1 MYSCPECGDMF
12 ASLEGVAMHYVNMMD
27 KNHQKYDTKFD
38 VKMAVKDNQLT
49 ETVETDSQTVDET
62 VETDSQTVTDGGG
75 SNNTEYSL
83 PEFETKTK
91 TKTAEPGDRAADCCD
106 NPSLVG
112 SAGDLFRLDDG
123 TVVRLDGSEQICE
136 NCDEVHK

>member
-1 MYSCPECGDMF
+1 MYSCPECGDTF

-27 KNHQKYDTKFD
+27 GKHENYDTKFD

-49 ETVETDSQTVDET
+49 ETVTETDNRDSQTV
-62 VETDSQTVTDGGG
+62 VDGGG
-75 SNNTEYSL
+75 SNKNNTEYSL
-83 PEFETKTK
+83 PEFDTV
-91 TKTAEPGDRAADCCD
+91 DRDRGPQCCD

-123 TVVRLDGSEQICE
+123 TVVRLDGGEQICE
-136 NCDEVHK
+136 NCDEVHT

>member
-1 MYSCPECGDMF
+1 MYSCPECGDTF
-12 ASLEGVAMHYVNMMD
+12 GSLEGVAMHYVNMMD
-27 KNHQKYDTKFD
+27 EGHQKYDTKFD

-49 ETVETDSQTVDET
+49 ETVQTDSQTVDDT
-62 VETDSQTVTDGGG
+62 VETDSQTVTDGDG
-75 SNNTEYSL
+75 SNNEYSL

-91 TKTAEPGDRAADCCD
+91 TKSRVDCCE

-123 TVVRLDGSEQICE
+123 SVIRLDGGEQICE
-136 NCDEVHK
+136 NCDEVKNES

>member
-1 MYSCPECGDMF
+1 MYSCPECGDTF

-27 KNHQKYDTKFD
+27 GNHEKYDTKFD

-49 ETVETDSQTVDET
+49 ETVQTDIQT
-62 VETDSQTVTDGGG
+62 VETDSQTVTDGHG
-75 SNNTEYSL
+75 SNDNEYSL
-83 PEFETKTK
+83 PEFESKTK
-91 TKTAEPGDRAADCCD
+91 TKSAADCCN

-123 TVVRLDGSEQICE
+123 SVIRLDGGEQICK

>member
-12 ASLEGVAMHYVNMMD
+12 GSLEGVAMHYVNMMD
-27 KNHQKYDTKFD
+27 ENHQKYNTKFD

-49 ETVETDSQTVDET
+49 ETVETDSQTVDQTVDQT
-62 VETDSQTVTDGGG
+62 VETDSQTVADGGG
-75 SNNTEYSL
+75 SNNNDYSL
-83 PEFETKTK
+83 PEFESV
-91 TKTAEPGDRAADCCD
+91 DRDTSPTCCE

-112 SAGDLFRLDDG
+112 SAGDLFRLGDG
-123 TVVRLDGSEQICE
+123 TVVRLDGGEQICE

>member
-1 MYSCPECGDMF
+1 MYSCPECGDVF

-27 KNHQKYDTKFD
+27 DAHQKYDTKFD

-49 ETVETDSQTVDET
+49 ETVDETVNRDSQTV
-62 VETDSQTVTDGGG
+62 SDGGG
-75 SNNTEYSL
+75 SNKNKNNTEYSL
-83 PEFETKTK
+83 PEFETV
-91 TKTAEPGDRAADCCD
+91 DRDTGPTCCD